1 MVSSDAT
8 EKNEQMSNSLA
19 QIEAEIAFW
28 GNGRAQG
35 VSPLDLKVPVLGLY
49 SSGT

>member
-1 MVSSDAT
+1 MVSSDVT
-8 EKNEQMSNSLA
+8 EKNEPKSNSLA

-28 GNGRAQG
+28 G
-35 VSPLDLKVPVLGLY
+35 LKVPVLGLY